1 MKVNIHF
8 RVSDGAHYIERIK
21 RVGMRGLKNR
31 YYDTLCRNHMFKECL
46 VDVENEE
53 TGEVLESAEWLL
65 NPFASMCIY
74 KGFVPVEM
82 TRFDRNGTA
91 N

>member
-1 MKVNIHF
+1 M
-8 RVSDGAHYIERIK
+8 
-21 RVGMRGLKNR
+21 
-31 YYDTLCRNHMFKECL
+31 
-46 VDVENEE
+46 E
-53 TGEVLESAEWLL
+53 TGEVLESAEWIL
-65 NPFASMCIY
+65 NSFASMCIY